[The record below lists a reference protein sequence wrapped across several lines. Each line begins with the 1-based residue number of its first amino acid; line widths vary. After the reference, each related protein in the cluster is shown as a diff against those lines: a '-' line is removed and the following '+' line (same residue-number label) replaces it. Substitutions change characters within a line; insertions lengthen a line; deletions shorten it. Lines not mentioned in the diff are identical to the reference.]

1 MFTLL
6 AADGAS
12 LPMNQVGWAVTIL
25 GLALTVGWLA
35 YLYR

>member
-6 AADGAS
+6 EAGSS
-12 LPMNQVGWAVTIL
+12 LPPNLTGWVVTIL
-25 GLALTVGWLA
+25 GLALTVGWMA

>member
-1 MFTLL
+1 MFEIL
-6 AADGAS
+6 ASGGTS

-25 GLALTVGWLA
+25 GLALAVGWLA